1 MKKIKFPILF
11 IALMFI
17 LTGFVSF
24 SNRKNKDFTRQASE
38 KHAYFSHPLYV
49 SITQISYNT
58 QSKNVEIAIK
68 VFADDLEKAVSAAN
82 NNKALHLNTKQELTN
97 TDVLIQN
104 YLLKSFK
111 LKLNGKAVNLK
122 WIGKEYET
130 DDATWCYFEVP
141 SRQTIKTIAVQNTIF
156 TEIYSKQNNI
166 VQVKTAKGKK
176 SLLLGKDNFEGT
188 LSF

>member
-1 MKKIKFPILF
+1 MKKIKFSIFFIVSMPIL
-11 IALMFI
+11 M
-17 LTGFVSF
+17 GFAMLGDT
-24 SNRKNKDFTRQASE
+24 KNEQYIQKTSE
-38 KHAYFSHPLYV
+38 KYADLLHPLYV

-97 TDVLIQN
+97 ADVLIQN

-166 VQVKTAKGKK
+166 VQVQTAKGKK